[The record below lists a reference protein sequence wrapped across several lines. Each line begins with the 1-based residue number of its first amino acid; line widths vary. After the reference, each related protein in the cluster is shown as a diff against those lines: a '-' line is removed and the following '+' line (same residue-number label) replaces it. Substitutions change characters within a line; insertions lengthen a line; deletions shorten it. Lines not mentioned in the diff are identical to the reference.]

1 MGPVEQVIR
10 QKLEDQFAPAVLE
23 VTNESYMHS
32 VPEGSESHFKVVIV
46 AEKFQSMRAVQRH
59 QLIYEALAEQL
70 QQSVHALALHT
81 YTHTEWEQSPQ
92 AAPTSPDCMGGE
104 KQP

>member
-10 QKLEDQFAPAVLE
+10 QKLEDQFAPAFLE

-32 VPEGSESHFKVVIV
+32 VPAGSESHFKVVIV
-46 AEKFQSMRAVQRH
+46 AEQFRSMRAVQRH
-59 QLIYEALAEQL
+59 QAIYAVLAEQL

-81 YTHTEWEQSPQ
+81 YTSSEWEQSLQ
-92 AAPTSPDCMGGE
+92 TAPTSPDCMGGE
-104 KQP
+104 K

>member
-32 VPEGSESHFKVVIV
+32 VPAGSESHFKVVIV
-46 AEKFQSMRAVQRH
+46 ADKFQSMRAVQRH

-81 YTHTEWEQSPQ
+81 YTHTEWKHSPQ
-92 AAPTSPDCMGGE
+92 AAPASPDCMGGE